1 MALRREEFLERIQT
15 QELDTPQGERAR
27 LENKRR
33 FAEELA
39 EGARQF
45 LALEQTLGGQAG
57 GFGTWLQAA
66 YELNE
71 DFEEPYSKVVDDI
84 CQAFQNVE
92 HCYGV
97 AIAQLLYDVRSVI
110 LPTEIQNA
118 AAYLSLGG
126 QLEDLSALAENGFF
140 LEKLD
145 RDAIIRAVAY
155 METDGMASGAY
166 QAAKDDVQPS
176 GKAPRQQFW
185 QRMGR

>member
-1 MALRREEFLERIQT
+1 MAMQREEFSARTQT

-57 GFGTWLQAA
+57 GFGTWLQVA

-145 RDAIIRAVAY
+145 RDAVIRAVAY
-155 METDGMASGAY
+155 METDGMASGVY
-166 QAAKDDVQPS
+166 QAAKVETQDKTWDS
-176 GKAPRQQFW
+176 GQKFQQT
-185 QRMGR
+185 MGR

>member
-39 EGARQF
+39 EGALQF

-84 CQAFQNVE
+84 CQAFRNVE
-92 HCYGV
+92 HRHGA
-97 AIAQLLYDVRSVI
+97 AIAQRTV
-110 LPTEIQNA
+110 
-118 AAYLSLGG
+118 
-126 QLEDLSALAENGFF
+126 
-140 LEKLD
+140 
-145 RDAIIRAVAY
+145 
-155 METDGMASGAY
+155 
-166 QAAKDDVQPS
+166 
-176 GKAPRQQFW
+176 
-185 QRMGR
+185 